1 MQKRSKWAKYLEP
14 LVLVPVLIL
23 SSCSGGGSS
32 DSSGSSTSSGKSGLA
47 AKQVLRVT
55 TTSDIP
61 TMDYTQATDTQSIN
75 TLTMVN
81 SGLTRMHLEKLGA
94 RSGEVQLDLAKS
106 AKASADKRTYTFT
119 LRKGIKWS
127 DGKPVT
133 AQDFVYGWQHEN
145 DPKAKPAYNFLYASA
160 GIKNAEQIENPKD
173 PMYGKYKKLG
183 IKAIGTNKVQVTF
196 AKPAPPFF
204 LSLLSTPAF
213 FPQRQDFITKQ
224 GKKYAMGPKNLLY
237 NGPFKLQ
244 AWNKGSGWTYVKNNS
259 YWNAK
264 KIHLTKITVR
274 VIKEEAAQVNLYKAG
289 KTDMIESISGDY
301 ANQFKKTIPDQ
312 VHYGLTSTTRF
323 LYVNQKNK
331 YLKNAALRKA
341 LSESIDRQAYAFVVR
356 LMKGSSLSSNF
367 AVPIYFVRGPHEE
380 DFRAG
385 TENGYP
391 LGSTA
396 QAQKD
401 WATAKKELKI
411 KTLNLNFLTQDGD
424 QLKNYDQYLAS
435 QFEKLK
441 GVHVTINQQ
450 PFANFL
456 KLRTDFKFDLSYASR
471 APDYQ
476 DPMTYLDMFTTGHPE
491 NSSAWSNKTYDKLI
505 TSAEREANVTKRWDD
520 LEAAEKILIQDTGII
535 PLDQDGQIWMQK
547 AYVKGL
553 QYPVY
558 GPRVDFTGVYIKKH

>member
-1 MQKRSKWAKYLEP
+1 MQKRKRWAKYLAP

-23 SSCSGGGSS
+23 ASCSGGGSS
-32 DSSGSSTSSGKSGLA
+32 SSGKSDLA

-55 TTSDIP
+55 TTADIP
-61 TMDYTQATDTQSIN
+61 TMDYTQATDTQSTN
-75 TLTMVN
+75 TLEMVN
-81 SGLTRMHLEKLGA
+81 SGLTRMHNGK
-94 RSGEVQLDLAKS
+94 VQMDLAKS
-106 AKASADKRTYTFT
+106 GKASADKRTYTFT

-133 AQDFVYGWQHEN
+133 ARNFVYGWQHEN

-160 GIKNAEQIENPKD
+160 GIKNAAQIENPKD

-183 IKAIGTNKVQVTF
+183 IKAIGTNQVQVTF

-204 LSLLSTPAF
+204 LSLLSTPGF

-224 GKKYAMGPKNLLY
+224 GKSYAMGPKNLLY
-237 NGPFKLQ
+237 DGPFKLQ
-244 AWNKGSGWTYVKNNS
+244 AWDKGSGWTYVKNNS

-264 KIHLTKITVR
+264 KIHLTKINVR
-274 VIKEEAAQVNLYKAG
+274 VIKEEATRVNLYKTGA
-289 KTDMIESISGDY
+289 TDTIESVSGDY
-301 ANQFKKTIPDQ
+301 ADQLKKTIPNQ
-312 VHYGLTSTTRF
+312 VHYGLTSVTRF

-341 LSESIDRQAYAFVVR
+341 LSESINRKAFVTQ
-356 LMKGSSLSSNF
+356 LMKNGSLPSNF
-367 AVPIYFVRGPHEE
+367 AVPKSFVKGPDGK

-385 TENGYP
+385 TSNGYP
-391 LGSTA
+391 LGSAA

-424 QLKNYDQYLAS
+424 QLKNFDQYLAAS
-435 QFEKLK
+435 FEKLK
-441 GVHVTINQQ
+441 GVHVTISQQ

-456 KLRTDFKFDLSYASR
+456 KLQTDFKFDLSYAGWS
-471 APDYQ
+471 PDYQ

-505 TSAEREANVTKRWDD
+505 TSAESEANVTKRWSD
-520 LEAAEKILIQDTGII
+520 LKEAEKILIQDNGII
-535 PLDQDGQIWMQK
+535 PLDQDGQVWTQK
-547 AYVKGL
+547 SYVKGL

-558 GPRVDFTGVYIKKH
+558 GPQVDFTGAYIKKH

>member
-1 MQKRSKWAKYLEP
+1 MEMRKKWKRYLAP
-14 LVLVPVLIL
+14 LVLLPVLVL
-23 SSCSGGGSS
+23 SSCSGSGSA
-32 DSSGSSTSSGKSGLA
+32 SSGASNQLA
-47 AKQVLRVT
+47 SKQVLRVT

-61 TMDYTQATDTQSIN
+61 TLDYTQATDTQSIN
-75 TLTMVN
+75 VLEMVN
-81 SGLTRMHLEKLGA
+81 SGLTRMH
-94 RSGEVQLDLAKS
+94 SGKVQWDLATGVKIS
-106 AKASADKRTYTFT
+106 PDKKQYIFT

-160 GIKNAEQIENPKD
+160 GIKNAEQVENPKD

-183 IKAIGTNKVQVTF
+183 IEAIGTNKVRVTF
-196 AKPAPPFF
+196 AKPAPPFV
-204 LSLLSTPAF
+204 LSLFSTPGF
-213 FPQRQDFITKQ
+213 FPQRQDFIAKE
-224 GKKYAMGPKNLLY
+224 GKNYAMGPKGLLY
-237 NGPFKLQ
+237 DGPFKLQ
-244 AWNKGSGWTYVKNNS
+244 SWDKGSGWVYAKNTS

-264 KIHLTKITVR
+264 KIHLTSINVKISTV
-274 VIKEEAAQVNLYKAG
+274 EATRVNLYKTGA
-289 KTDMIESISGDY
+289 TDTIESVSGDY
-301 ANQFKKTIPDQ
+301 ADQLKKTIPKE

-323 LYVNQKNK
+323 LYVNEKTNK
-331 YLKNAALRKA
+331 YLRNAALRKA
-341 LSESIDRQAYAFVVR
+341 LSESINRQAFVTQ
-356 LMKGSSLSSNF
+356 LMKNGSVPSNF
-367 AVPIYFVRGPHEE
+367 AVPKDFVKGPDGK

-385 TENGYP
+385 TPNGYP
-391 LGSTA
+391 VGGAA

-411 KTLNLNFLTQDGD
+411 KTLNLTFLTQDGD
-424 QLKNYDQYLAS
+424 QLKNFDQYLAG

-456 KLRTDFKFDLSYASR
+456 KLQTDFNFDLSYAGW

-505 TSAEREANVTKRWDD
+505 ASAENEANVTKRWNE
-520 LEAAEKILIQDTGII
+520 LKQAEEILIKDNGII
-535 PLDQDGQIWMQK
+535 PLDQDGQVWTQK
-547 AYVKGL
+547 PYVKGL
-553 QYPVY
+553 QYPIY
-558 GPRVDFTGVYIKKH
+558 GPTVDFTGAYIVKH